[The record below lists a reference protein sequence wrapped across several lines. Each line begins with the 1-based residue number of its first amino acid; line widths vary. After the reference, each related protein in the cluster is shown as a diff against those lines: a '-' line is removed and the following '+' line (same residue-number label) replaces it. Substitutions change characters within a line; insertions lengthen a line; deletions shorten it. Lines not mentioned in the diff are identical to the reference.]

1 MVAAETCNSRQSNAE
16 DQLWAN
22 QIDACAAGSL
32 ALLYDMATDRGG
44 SDGRKFTAREM
55 QLIFERAGEAD
66 VAAEGERGYSLVE
79 MQEIA
84 VQVGLSPTDVARA
97 ASTISSPQASYPVL
111 GGPFRFHAS
120 RSLESKLT
128 DDGIAGVAL
137 KLREATGFH
146 GELRDVPGGAEWR
159 VRSATGLMVVDFTA
173 RGTGTR
179 IDLTVARDDEAALTV
194 IGVGFAGLVA
204 GVAAAIAAAQGLHV
218 GALAGVGI
226 GAVTA
231 IGGAWAGTR
240 LWWSRAARR
249 WARKTDALMESI
261 GEAAERSTNDLA

>member
-1 MVAAETCNSRQSNAE
+1 
-16 DQLWAN
+16 
-22 QIDACAAGSL
+22 
-32 ALLYDMATDRGG
+32 MATHHGG
-44 SDGRKFTAREM
+44 SDGRRFTDREM
-55 QLIFERAGEAD
+55 RLIFERAGEAD
-66 VAAEGERGYSLVE
+66 VGAQGDRGYSLAE

-97 ASTISSPQASYPVL
+97 ASTISSPRESYPVL
-111 GGPFRFHAS
+111 GGPIRFHAS
-120 RSLESKLT
+120 HTLGRKLT
-128 DDGIAGVAL
+128 DDGVASVAL
-137 KLREATGFH
+137 KIREATGFH
-146 GELRDVPGGAEWR
+146 GELRVVPGGAEWR

-179 IDLTVARDDEAALTV
+179 IDLTVARDDEAAVTA

-204 GVAAAIAAAQGLHV
+204 GVAAGIAAAQGLHV
-218 GALAGVGI
+218 GPLAGIGI

-249 WARKTDALMESI
+249 WARKTDALMETI
-261 GEAAERSTNDLA
+261 GEAAERSTNDLDGN